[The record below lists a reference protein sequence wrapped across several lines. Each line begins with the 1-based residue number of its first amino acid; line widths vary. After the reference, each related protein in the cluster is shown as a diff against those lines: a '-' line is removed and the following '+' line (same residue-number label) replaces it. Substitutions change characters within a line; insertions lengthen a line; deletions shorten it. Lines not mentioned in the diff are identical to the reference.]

1 MKRLLERISWLTRKW
16 QYKFE
21 LFNLLLHSDHGS
33 WGFRLFTLNF
43 NHREHS
49 LLAFEFRLPNKTNVK
64 QFTIDDWDILFLKYF
79 IWKRLDDLSE
89 SIMWRGQYDTIT
101 KWEKIQLNIYKK
113 LFN

>member
-1 MKRLLERISWLTRKW
+1 
-16 QYKFE
+16 
-21 LFNLLLHSDHGS
+21 
-33 WGFRLFTLNF
+33 
-43 NHREHS
+43 
-49 LLAFEFRLPNKTNVK
+49 
-64 QFTIDDWDILFLKYF
+64 LKYF